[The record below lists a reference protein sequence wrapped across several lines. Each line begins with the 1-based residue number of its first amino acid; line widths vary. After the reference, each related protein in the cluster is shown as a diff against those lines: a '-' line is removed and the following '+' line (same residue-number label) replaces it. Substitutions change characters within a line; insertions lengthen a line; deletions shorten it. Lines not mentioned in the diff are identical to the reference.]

1 MLDRSSLPAR
11 RSRLIGRDAEVGE
24 IRDRVL
30 RGDNRLVTMTGAAG
44 AGKTT
49 LAIEVARLLEGTMPD
64 GVALIDL
71 TVVHGPGAIAL
82 DAIALACCEALGLV
96 EQGRPPATVL
106 ADHLAPRQ
114 VLVVLDN
121 CEHLLP
127 QLGSLVDRLLD
138 RCPDLRVL
146 ATSRAPLRVRGESL
160 FVVPP
165 LSVPTTSRTDLPGLD
180 RVPAVDLF
188 VERASAVNPAF
199 ALTDWATAVVSICR
213 RLDGLPLAI
222 ELAAA
227 QAAALTPV
235 EIDERLAV
243 SPGIGR
249 GTRGGPVRQRTMDA
263 TLDWSYELLDT
274 AEQAL
279 FRRLAVFAG
288 GWTLDAAERVC
299 ALGANPASI
308 TPALVSLVEH
318 SLVVRD
324 GQAAGSRFRMLAP
337 VAEYA
342 AHRLA
347 ESDELG
353 PASVAHAQY
362 FLNLISPATPDWREV
377 EAGQLDLIAV
387 EYANCLAAMRFAEA
401 AGIVPI
407 VLGFNLSLLT
417 FWRVRGLLGAGQ
429 RRLHAALALVGDQ
442 PSRERGLVLAGLA
455 HYGQLL
461 GDLGSASAYAAE
473 AEAVFETLGDVVG
486 RRTVLGFLGDIASD
500 RGDFEGA
507 RTRYASA
514 RELVDTEEADL
525 DLGFWHANVG
535 RVATRSGDLVTAER
549 ELVLAEGYLRSAP
562 EWYLAHV
569 LVQLGSLA
577 RQRGDFERAEALL
590 REAVEHLRRYGAA
603 IEAVSCLDELGR
615 LALARHHP
623 ERAAT
628 LFAAATGLRDTTAVA
643 MSAKDRAALAVDVD
657 RARASLPPGSFADAW
672 SRGLGMSLDEASEF
686 ATSAGAPAVGPPSGR
701 GSALT
706 PREREVAALV
716 AEGLS
721 NAGIAERLEIAPG
734 TARIH
739 VERILGKLGLTSR
752 VQVAAWVLRDPRVL
766 ESGHRLVH

>member
-1 MLDRSSLPAR
+1 MPDRSSLPAR
-11 RSRLIGRDAEVGE
+11 RTRLIGRDADVGA

-30 RGDNRLVTMTGAAG
+30 HGDSRLVTMTGAAG

-49 LAIEVARLLEGTMPD
+49 LAIEVARQLEGMMPD
-64 GVALIDL
+64 GAALIDL
-71 TVVHGPGAIAL
+71 TVIHGPDATAL

-114 VLVVLDN
+114 ILVVLDN

-165 LSVPTTSRTDLPGLD
+165 LPVPATEFRVDLPGLG
-180 RVPAVDLF
+180 RVPAIDLF
-188 VERASAVNPAF
+188 VERASAINPAF
-199 ALTDWATAVVSICR
+199 ALADWAAAVVSICR

-227 QAAALTPV
+227 QSAALTPT
-235 EIDERLAV
+235 EIDERLAT
-243 SPGIGR
+243 SPGIGTGESR
-249 GTRGGPVRQRTMDA
+249 GPVRQRTMDA
-263 TLDWSYELLDT
+263 TLDWSYELLEA
-274 AEQAL
+274 AERAL

-288 GWTLDAAERVC
+288 GWTLEAADRVC
-299 ALGANPASI
+299 ALEADPASI

-318 SLVVRD
+318 SLVIRD

-342 AHRLA
+342 ARRLA
-347 ESDELG
+347 ASDELG
-353 PASVAHAQY
+353 PASLAHAQHY
-362 FLNLISPATPDWREV
+362 LNLISPSTPDWREV

-429 RRLHAALALVGDQ
+429 RRLHAALALVGNK

-461 GDLGSASAYAAE
+461 GDLGPASAYAAQ
-473 AEAVFETLGDVVG
+473 AEALFETLGDVVG

-507 RTRYASA
+507 RARYARA
-514 RELVDTEEADL
+514 RELVDTEEAEL

-535 RVATRSGDLVTAER
+535 RVATRSGDFATAER
-549 ELVLAEGYLRSAP
+549 ELELAEGYLRSAP

-577 RQRGDFERAEALL
+577 RQRSDFERAEALL
-590 REAVEHLRRYGAA
+590 GEAVEHLRRYGAA

-657 RARASLPPGSFADAW
+657 RARAALPPGPFADAW
-672 SRGLGMSLDEASEF
+672 GRGLGMSLDEASEF
-686 ATSAGAPAVGPPSGR
+686 ATAAANAPAVVSPSGR
-701 GSALT
+701 GSGLT

-752 VQVAAWVLRDPRVL
+752 VQIAAWVLRDPRVL
-766 ESGHRLVH
+766 DRATG